1 MTALLLSLAHRYAR
15 AAANR
20 ALQEHELDLRHM
32 SVLEYLAVSGP
43 ASQRTL
49 VDALHLDKSSMVYVV
64 DELESQGLAERNR
77 SQYDRRSYAVRIT
90 AAGEERLRAAGRT
103 AAAVMEELMTPFSPD
118 EREQLERLLTRFVE
132 HARQRE

>member
-32 SVLEYLAVSGP
+32 SVLEYLAEAGP

-49 VDALHLDKSSMVYVV
+49 VEALHMDKSSMVYVV
-64 DELESQGLAERNR
+64 DELETQGLAERHR
-77 SQYDRRSYAVRIT
+77 STHDRRSYAVRIT
-90 AAGEERLRAAGRT
+90 PAGEERLRAAGRT
-103 AAAVMEELMTPFSPD
+103 ARAAMDELLTPFSPA
-118 EREQLERLLTRFVE
+118 EREQLERLLTRFVQ